1 MRTRNLGRSGVAVG
15 EIGLGTWGLSGEGYG
30 PVDDAAVTATL
41 DAAAE
46 AGVTFFETA
55 DTYAEG
61 KTLEAVGDLKKR
73 RPNDNLVASV
83 RVGLDRSGTVP
94 QKNFS
99 PRFIRASC
107 EGALRRLGA
116 DCVDVLVLHNPLAVT
131 LTQGDAWRAMRD
143 LQTEGKARLIGVSLS
158 SESQGLAAVHL
169 RPDLV
174 VLPYNLLFPQVL
186 NSLAG
191 ELSVSGV
198 GVVARSPL
206 AYGVLADTWGA
217 TRRFTD
223 VDHRTYRWMSSDLVV
238 RMKQREALRALVHD
252 EVRSMREAAIR
263 YVLANKLV
271 SVVVPGARTPD
282 QARENATAAE
292 SLPYLPPKDLA
303 GVGPLL
309 SDIGVL

>member
-1 MRTRNLGRSGVAVG
+1 MRTRNIGRSGVAVG
-15 EIGLGTWGLSGEGYG
+15 EVGLGTWGLSGEGYG
-30 PVDDAAVTATL
+30 PVDDATVTATL
-41 DAAAE
+41 DAAAD

-55 DTYAEG
+55 DSYAEG
-61 KTLEAVGDLKKR
+61 KTLEALGALKRR
-73 RPNDNLVASV
+73 RPNDNLVVSV

-94 QKNFS
+94 QKNFT
-99 PRFIRASC
+99 PKFLRASC
-107 EGALRRLGA
+107 EATLKRLGV
-116 DCVDVLVLHNPLAVT
+116 DCVDALVLHNPMAVT

-143 LQTEGKARLIGVSLS
+143 LQAEGKARLLGVGLS
-158 SESQGLAAVHL
+158 SEPQGLAAVHL

-186 NSLAG
+186 HALAG

-223 VDHRTYRWMSSDLVV
+223 DDHRTYRWVSGDLNV
-238 RMKQREALRALVHD
+238 RMKQREALRTLVHD

-263 YVLANKLV
+263 YVLANGLV
-271 SVVVPGARTPD
+271 SVVVPGARTPQ
-282 QARENATAAE
+282 QARENASAADT
-292 SLPYLPPKDLA
+292 LPYLPPKDLA

-309 SDIGVL
+309 VDIGVL